1 MKKIVHT
8 LAAVAVFAL
17 AYWIAWEAAAPQSA
31 PVIAPSESSKAL
43 PVNPQVPVAAAI
55 VAPTIRKDTD
65 LSDEQTEGIASGTQP
80 AIHFL
85 SRATADEAA
94 QFLRGLI
101 DQENAQPGSA
111 SSQLAPEGVPLSA
124 GVLAVYTEAL
134 FPRTQARQ
142 FAQGYA
148 LTESMEA
155 ALRKVFNAEEHAQAA
170 GGALAQRW
178 AEQPTPELRSTIETV
193 NNPWFLAATAAYGQQ
208 NGDPQMVQE
217 ALARLETTPGTVTAS
232 ALLDMARQQTASFD
246 DIADTLHHWAARQ
259 SNNPDLTARLH
270 DLLVSTEDN
279 DLRALLSVAIAGSG
293 NRQQAETVLA
303 KLAQTSSSSQ
313 QPRIQ
318 YAQELMRSQP

>member
-1 MKKIVHT
+1 VKPQ
-8 LAAVAVFAL
+8 ASVATTV
-17 AYWIAWEAAAPQSA
+17 
-31 PVIAPSESSKAL
+31 VT
-43 PVNPQVPVAAAI
+43 
-55 VAPTIRKDTD
+55 PTISQDVIH
-65 LSDEQTEGIASGTQP
+65 EQAEGGPSTPSLTSQ
-80 AIHFL
+80 FL
-85 SRATADEAA
+85 SRATADEASL
-94 QFLRGLI
+94 FLHRLI
-101 DQENAQPGSA
+101 DQENAQPGTA
-111 SSQLAPEGVPLSA
+111 AAQLAPEGVPLSA
-124 GVLAVYTEAL
+124 EVLAVYTEAL

-142 FAQGYA
+142 PAQGYA

-155 ALRKVFNAEEHAQAA
+155 ALRKVFNAEQHAQAA
-170 GGALAQRW
+170 GDALAQRW
-178 AEQPTPELRSTIETV
+178 AEQPTPELRSMIEAV

-217 ALARLETTPGTVTAS
+217 ALARLETTPGTVTAF

-259 SNNPDLTARLH
+259 SGDPALTSRLN
-270 DLLVSTEDN
+270 DLLVSTEDH

-318 YAQELMRSQP
+318 YAQQLMRSQP